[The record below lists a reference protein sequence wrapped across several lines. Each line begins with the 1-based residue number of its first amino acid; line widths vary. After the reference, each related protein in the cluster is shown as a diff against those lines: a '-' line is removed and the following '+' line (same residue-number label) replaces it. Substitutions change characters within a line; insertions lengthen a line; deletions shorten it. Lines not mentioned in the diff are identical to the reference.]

1 LRLDVKNNMNK
12 RQHKKGSEKPEQQRV
27 IIETPR
33 GSRNKYKYDTDTGRM
48 RFSKVLPEGM
58 MFPYDFGFIP
68 NTKAEDGDPLD
79 VLVLSD
85 EPMFPGCQVDCRVV
99 GVLKANQRENGEE
112 KRNDRLIAVVDGS
125 VLYAGVHQL
134 SDLEPTVLKQIEQFF
149 TNYQRVRNIEFE
161 VIDRGGSRAAL
172 ALLRESTKNAA

>member
-1 LRLDVKNNMNK
+1 MNK
-12 RQHKKGSEKPEQQRV
+12 KLQKTASKQPEKQNV

-33 GSRNKYKYDTDTGRM
+33 GSHNKYKYNEKTGRM

-68 NTKAEDGDPLD
+68 DTKASDGDPLD

-85 EPMFPGCQVDCRVV
+85 EAMFPGCEVECRVL
-99 GVLKANQRENGEE
+99 GVLKANQRENGKQ
-112 KRNDRLIAVVDGS
+112 KRNDRLIAVAEGS
-125 VLYAGVHQL
+125 VLYARVNQL
-134 SDLEPTVLKQIEQFF
+134 SDIAAPVLEQIEQFF

-161 VIDRGGSRAAL
+161 VIERGGSQAAL
-172 ALLRESTKNAA
+172 ALIRESSKSAA

>member
-1 LRLDVKNNMNK
+1 MKN
-12 RQHKKGSEKPEQQRV
+12 RQQKKGSTKPEQQRV

-33 GSRNKYKYDTDTGRM
+33 GSRNKYKYNQQTGRM
-48 RFSKVLPEGM
+48 KFSKVLPEGM

-68 NTKAEDGDPLD
+68 ETKAEDGDPLD

-85 EPMFPGCQVDCRVV
+85 EPMFPGCELECRIV
-99 GVLKANQRENGEE
+99 GVLRANQRENGKEN
-112 KRNDRLIAVVDGS
+112 RNDRLIAVVEGS

-134 SDLEPTVLKQIEQFF
+134 SDLEPAVLKQIEQFF
-149 TNYQRVRNIEFE
+149 TNYQKVRNIEFE

-172 ALLRESTKNAA
+172 ALLRDSIKNAA